1 MPEPFTAAE
10 RVAANVKLL
19 RARRGWT
26 QGELAE
32 RAGLTE
38 NRVWALEGGKR
49 RMAVDD
55 VEAFASALEVT
66 PARLLSDEPEP
77 TPDPLYE
84 VTVEGGVTQDVAA
97 DTITPDEHMT
107 VFYLRGTT
115 AFLAPT
121 ARILGIRLLSK
132 EALDA

>member
-1 MPEPFTAAE
+1 MTLADRA
-10 RVAANVKLL
+10 AANVRLL
-19 RARRGWT
+19 RNRRGWT

-49 RMAVDD
+49 RITVDD

-97 DTITPDEHMT
+97 DTITPDELMT
-107 VFYLRGTT
+107 VFYLRGVS

-121 ARILGIRLLSK
+121 ARILGIRLISQ
-132 EALDA
+132 EATNA